1 MIRIKGLSYRFDGS
15 ERYALRD
22 VNLDIAPGEFVVL
35 TGPSGCGKSTLALA
49 LGGFL
54 FNQYTGEATGEITV
68 AGIDVRTSPIYD
80 VAEIVGLVQQNPE
93 AQFCTLTVQDEIAFG
108 LENRYLSRAEILER
122 MEWALNVV
130 DAQHLKNRELATL
143 SGGEKQR
150 VAVAAMLAA
159 RPQVLIF
166 DEPTSNLDPTA
177 TAQIFDVIAR
187 IRETEALT
195 VIVIEHKV
203 AYLRRFNPRW
213 LRMES
218 GQLSVISNQGLGI
231 GNRGLGIS
239 DQGSGCKDQ
248 SLVPNHQSL
257 VTSYQSPITPLIK
270 TEHLHAGYN
279 GHPVLHDISV
289 EIGPGEFVAVMG
301 DNGSGKTT
309 FLQCLL
315 GLLKPAEGRVEVAGH
330 DTRKTPVS
338 KVAQRAAYVF
348 QNPDH
353 QLFAETVWQE
363 TTLAPH
369 NFGTWNG
376 ETETL
381 ATALLDEA
389 GLGQRHDDHP
399 YRLSY
404 GEKRRLNL
412 AAVLTY
418 TPDLFL
424 LDEILIGQDPDN
436 AARLLEWLQ
445 MRVTAGSSVV
455 LINHAPE
462 IAQRYATRLLF
473 FDAGQLTVDAPIDQG
488 FAQLADLGH
497 AAYLPYSGNENDV

>member
-1 MIRIKGLSYRFDGS
+1 MIEIRDFSYRFSGS

-22 VNLDIAPGEFVVL
+22 VNLDIAAGEFVVL

-54 FNQYTGEATGEITV
+54 FNQYNGEATGNIRV
-68 AGIDVRTSPIYD
+68 AGMDVRQSPVYD
-80 VAEIVGLVQQNPE
+80 VAEVVGLVQQNPE

-108 LENRYLSRAEILER
+108 LENRCLPRAEILER
-122 MEWALNVV
+122 MAWALNVV
-130 DAQHLKNRELATL
+130 DAHHLKDRELATL

-150 VAVAAMLAA
+150 IAVAAMLAA

-166 DEPTSNLDPTA
+166 DEPTSNMDPTA
-177 TAQIFDVIAR
+177 TAHIFDVIAR
-187 IRETEALT
+187 IREMENIT

-203 AYLRRFNPRW
+203 AYLRRFAPRW
-213 LRMES
+213 LQMQS
-218 GQLSVISNQGLGI
+218 GQLSAISGQPSAFSHQPVV
-231 GNRGLGIS
+231 RE
-239 DQGSGCKDQ
+239 
-248 SLVPNHQSL
+248 PNSEIQNLKSAA
-257 VTSYQSPITPLIK
+257 PLLK
-270 TEHLHAGYN
+270 TEKLAAGYN
-279 GHPVLHDISV
+279 GHTVLHDVSV

-315 GLLKPAEGRVEVAGH
+315 GLLKPSEGHVEVTGQ
-330 DTRKTPVS
+330 DTRATPVS
-338 KVAQRAAYVF
+338 KLAQRAAYVF

-363 TTLAPH
+363 ATLAPR
-369 NFGTWNG
+369 NFGVWNKK
-376 ETETL
+376 TEAL
-381 ATALLDEA
+381 ATTLLDEA

-412 AAVLTY
+412 AAMLTY
-418 TPDLFL
+418 TPSLLL

-445 MRVTAGSSVV
+445 ARVAGGSSAV
-455 LINHAPE
+455 LINHAPD
-462 IAQRYATRLLF
+462 IAQHYATRLLF
-473 FDAGQLTVDAPIDQG
+473 FKAGKLTIDAPIDQG
-488 FAQLADLGH
+488 FAQLARLGYT
-497 AAYLPYSGNENDV
+497 AYLPYSGNGNDG

>member
-1 MIRIKGLSYRFDGS
+1 MTMITIRNFSYRFSGS

-49 LGGFL
+49 VGGFL
-54 FNQYTGEATGEITV
+54 FNQYDGEAEGEVVV
-68 AGIDVRTSPIYD
+68 AGMDVRHTPIYD
-80 VAEIVGLVQQNPE
+80 VAEVVGLVQQNPE

-108 LENRYLSRAEILER
+108 LENRCLPRAEILER

-130 DAQHLKNRELATL
+130 DAQHLKARELAAL

-150 VAVAAMLAA
+150 VAVATMLAA

-195 VIVIEHKV
+195 VIVIEHKIE
-203 AYLRRFNPRW
+203 YLRRFNPRW
-213 LRMES
+213 VRMEG
-218 GQLSVISNQGLGI
+218 GQLSAF
-231 GNRGLGIS
+231 
-239 DQGSGCKDQ
+239 SGQPSAVSQQ
-248 SLVPNHQSL
+248 STRLPPTPYSL
-257 VTSYQSPITPLIK
+257 LPTPLVR
-270 TEHLHAGYN
+270 TENLYAGYN
-279 GHPVLHDISV
+279 GHPVLHDVSV
-289 EIGPGEFVAVMG
+289 EIGAGEFVAVMG

-315 GLLKPAEGRVEVAGH
+315 GLLEPGEGRVEVAGQ

-363 TTLAPH
+363 ATLAPR
-369 NFGTWNG
+369 NFGVWNG
-376 ETETL
+376 ETEKL

-389 GLGQRHDDHP
+389 GLGQRHADHP

-412 AAVLTY
+412 AAMLTY
-418 TPDLFL
+418 APDLFL

-436 AARLLEWLQ
+436 AARLLEWLRA
-445 MRVTAGSSVV
+445 RVAVGSAVV

-473 FDAGQLTVDAPIDQG
+473 FEAGRLVIDAPTAQG
-488 FAQLADLGH
+488 FAQLAERGYNV
-497 AAYLPYSGNENDV
+497 YLPTMQEV